1 MEIIDM
7 HFLTR
12 SSLITAM
19 LFSASFSLHA
29 FNLQPNLV
37 DSLIAAS
44 DDYSLKTFENEKS
57 LDALRKADEVDA
69 GNYEVLWRI
78 SRAYSDIGEI
88 LPTVTQ
94 EEKTKQLE
102 MYQKSLDYAELAVKA
117 NPNASM
123 GYTRRAIAMGRVALF
138 KGVWDSIDLVKE
150 VRADCEKAI
159 DLDKNNPAAYYV
171 LGRTHAKLCEKPK
184 IIRWPLGLSWANY
197 DDAKANY
204 EKAIALR
211 PTFIMY
217 RLDAARAYKEVDEY
231 DKAKEQLTKIATL
244 PTENQQDNLF
254 RKEAKDLLEEIKDK

>member
-1 MEIIDM
+1 M
-7 HFLTR
+7 HR
-12 SSLITAM
+12 LILIAALAVSTAG
-19 LFSASFSLHA
+19 FAA
-29 FNLQPNLV
+29 QPLQPAGV

-44 DDYSLKTFENEKS
+44 DAYSLQTFENQKS
-57 LDALRKADEVDA
+57 LDVLMKAYAADST
-69 GNYEVLWRI
+69 NYEVLWRI

-94 EEKTKQLE
+94 EQKTKQLD
-102 MYQKSLDYAELAVKA
+102 MYEKSLDFAERAVKA
-117 NPNASM
+117 NPNGTM
-123 GYTRRAIAMGRVALF
+123 GYTRRAIATGRVALF

-159 DLDKNNPAAYYV
+159 DLDKSNPAAYYV

-217 RLDAARAYKEVDEY
+217 RLDAARAYVEVDEY
-231 DKAKEQLTKIATL
+231 DKAKTELTRIATL
-244 PTENQQDNLF
+244 PTENQKDNDF
-254 RKEAKDLLEEIKDK
+254 RKEAKELLEEIKDK

>member
-1 MEIIDM
+1 MHRALLLAGII
-7 HFLTR
+7 FTFG
-12 SSLITAM
+12 SLA
-19 LFSASFSLHA
+19 ARP
-29 FNLQPNLV
+29 LQPNLI

-44 DDYSLKTFENEKS
+44 DEYSTKTFENEKS
-57 LDALRKADEVDA
+57 LNVLMKAYAVDSS
-69 GNYEVLWRI
+69 NYEILWRI

-94 EEKTKQLE
+94 EQKTKQLE
-102 MYQKSLDYAELAVKA
+102 IYQKSLDYAELAVKA

-123 GYTRRAIAMGRVALF
+123 GYTRRAIATGRVALF
-138 KGVWDSIDLVKE
+138 KGVWDSIDLVKQ

-171 LGRTHAKLCEKPK
+171 LGRTNAKLCEKPK

-217 RLDAARAYKEVDEY
+217 RLDAARAYTEVDEY
-231 DKAKEQLTKIATL
+231 DKAKEQLTKIAAL
-244 PTENQQDNLF
+244 PTENQQDNQF
-254 RKEAKDLLEEIKDK
+254 RKEAKELLEEIKDK